1 MTTRNGNG
9 RAAAGRK
16 RGRRISPLPVMLV
29 IALIGSIAFLGY
41 VITVRDPSQ
50 IPLLTAGGVA
60 LGIVFLALAGYLL
73 RSTWRAGVAD
83 RGVLAMGY
91 AIAGGV
97 SAIIGCF
104 CIASG
109 VVLFLLSQS
118 PG

>member
-1 MTTRNGNG
+1 MTTRNGNT
-9 RAAAGRK
+9 RPARK
-16 RGRRISPLPVMLV
+16 GGRRISPLPVMLV
-29 IALIGSIAFLGY
+29 IALIGSVAFLGY

-83 RGVLAMGY
+83 QGGRAMGY

-97 SAIIGCF
+97 AAIIGSF

-109 VVLFLLSQS
+109 VILFLLSRP

>member
-1 MTTRNGNG
+1 MTARNGSP
-9 RAAAGRK
+9 RAASRK
-16 RGRRISPLPVMLV
+16 GRRVSPLLVMLV

-60 LGIVFLALAGYLL
+60 LGIVFLAIAGYLL

-83 RGVLAMGY
+83 QGGRAMGY

-97 SAIIGCF
+97 SAIIGSF

-109 VVLFLLSQS
+109 IILFLLSRP